1 MPETGPPSAP
11 PIGRESRVRLA
22 DLTEDLLWPRLFR
35 AFALAAR
42 PKRIFLAL
50 MILALTYLIGM
61 AGRADELP
69 PRALKAWQEQQI
81 EQGLSIESPPGRA
94 NFAGFVMR
102 HVTGSLR
109 DMAEG
114 VLELNAGKT
123 RAALEYMIDEVPRK
137 TWIRYGPLSLMLGVP
152 ILIVWTIGGCALCRM
167 TACDF
172 SQGVLIRLR
181 DALRFSLERVGSLLV
196 AGLGPL
202 ALVGFIGLLLAL
214 AGWVLLGITLV
225 QPFGAAV
232 FGGLVAVSA
241 VAVVVL
247 VAYGLG
253 WPMLI
258 PAVACEATDGIDA
271 VQRAFAYVLGQPL
284 RLLLLCL
291 LLLVV
296 GFPLIVILDQVG
308 LATGA
313 FARWSSLLLVTGEA
327 WDNLRVH
334 EGETAPPTIAGQV
347 MYAWSLALPR
357 AIVASYAV
365 SLFFSASTILYLV
378 LRQAHDGQDCGEI
391 WMPGMVEGAMAEALK
406 ARARIASG
414 LGLDEGRIQ
423 VQRDAE
429 EESG

>member
-1 MPETGPPSAP
+1 MPETGPPTVT
-11 PIGRESRVRLA
+11 PIGREPRVRLA
-22 DLTEDLLWPRLFR
+22 DLTEDLLWPKLFR

-50 MILALTYLIGM
+50 MILALTYLIGV
-61 AGRADELP
+61 AGRADHLP
-69 PRALKAWQEQQI
+69 DRALKMWQQERI
-81 EQGLSIESPPGRA
+81 AQGLSIESPPRRA

-109 DMAEG
+109 DMSEG

-123 RAALEYMIDEVPRK
+123 RAAVEYLFDEVPRK

-152 ILIVWTIGGCALCRM
+152 ILVVWTIGGCALCRM

-172 SQGVLIRLR
+172 SQGVLIRVYE
-181 DALRFSLERVGSLLV
+181 ALRFSLERVGALLV
-196 AGLGPL
+196 AALGPL
-202 ALVGFIGLLLAL
+202 ALVGMIGLFLAL
-214 AGWVLLGITLV
+214 FGWVLLGIPFM
-225 QPFGAAV
+225 QPFGSAV
-232 FGGLVAVSA
+232 FGGLVAVSV
-241 VAVVVL
+241 VAIVL
-247 VAYGLG
+247 LTAYGLG

-258 PAVACEATDGIDA
+258 PAIACEATDGIDA

-296 GFPLIVILDQVG
+296 GFPLIVILDQLG
-308 LATGA
+308 LAAGT
-313 FARWSSLLLVTGEA
+313 FARWSSLLFVTGEA
-327 WDNLRVH
+327 WDNLRIH
-334 EGETAPPTIAGQV
+334 DGQTHPPTIAGQV
-347 MYAWSLALPR
+347 MYAWSEVLPR

-378 LRQAHDGQDCGEI
+378 LRQAHDGQDWGEI
-391 WMPGMVEGAMAEALK
+391 WMPGMVEGTMAEALK
-406 ARARIASG
+406 ARARVASG

-423 VQRDAE
+423 VQRDGQDD
-429 EESG
+429 SG